1 MYFLQSIIF
10 AFDAVITPSLTE
22 RTLGSNAVI
31 ECIVIYIQLVR
42 QC

>member
-22 RTLGSNAVI
+22 RRLGSNAVI